1 MNAEQVIVVG
11 AGIAG
16 CSAALEAARHGFRVT
31 LVDEHPQTLTMMS
44 LDTPYFYGARLSPV
58 LSDTSA
64 IADRVFGANE
74 PMLNCLEAGVDVLT
88 GTCVWG
94 SYAPGPNSVSS
105 EKPQL
110 GLADSDRSWMVSYD
124 HLILA
129 PGARDLVL
137 SFPGWQLPGVLGA
150 AAALALL
157 DRYQA
162 LSCNRMIILGSGNT
176 GLTVAK
182 HALQSGVDVAAIAD
196 VAPRV
201 RGDQSLAAE
210 LKSAGVQFF
219 TSHVPQE
226 ALGLDGVR
234 ALRLRKLDDTFQPS
248 GDDPVELQCD
258 TVCMAFGFVPN
269 IELAAITGCKLEF
282 DAARGG
288 WVPELNSRMRT
299 SIASVYVVGDGAGIT
314 EQMLLDP
321 ELAAEQGRLAARVIA
336 GEDTQVSPA
345 AISGEKAEKEVS
357 GRTAAQ
363 DWLQAL
369 VAVSGLD
376 VVVCQCEEVTRR
388 ELLEVRP
395 PKYLSSKPAVSPLQL
410 SATGR
415 ATQDLFKR
423 MTRAG
428 MGHCQGKRCRDQTA
442 LLLSNAAGID
452 VSNIAPGS
460 YRPPVRPLPLSVLAA
475 NDETEEMRRNW
486 SYWFHPLNEGEVG

>member
-16 CSAALEAARHGFRVT
+16 CSAALEAVKHGFRVT

-64 IADRVFGANE
+64 IADRVLGAND

-94 SYAPGPNSVSS
+94 SYAPAPNSTSTD
-105 EKPQL
+105 KPQL
-110 GLADSDRSWMVSYD
+110 GLADADRSWMVNYD

-150 AAALALL
+150 AAALILL
-157 DRYQA
+157 GRYQA
-162 LSCNRMIILGSGNT
+162 LSGNRMVILGSGNT
-176 GLTVAK
+176 GLRVAER
-182 HALQSGVDVAAIAD
+182 ALKSGVDVAAIVD

-210 LKSAGVQFF
+210 LKSAGVQFL

-226 ALGLDGVR
+226 ALGRDGVQG
-234 ALRLRKLDDTFQPS
+234 LRLRKLDDTFRPL
-248 GDDPVELQCD
+248 GDDAVEIHCD
-258 TVCMAFGFVPN
+258 TVCMAFGLVPN
-269 IELAAITGCKLEF
+269 VELAAITGCALEF
-282 DAARGG
+282 NAARGG
-288 WVPELNSRMRT
+288 WVPKLDSQMRT
-299 SIASVYVVGDGAGIT
+299 SILSLYVVGDGAGIT

-321 ELAAEQGRLAARVIA
+321 ELAAEQGRRAARVIA
-336 GEDTQVSPA
+336 GQDAQVSPA
-345 AISGEKAEKEVS
+345 AISGERNEVA

-363 DWLQAL
+363 DWSQAL
-369 VAVSGLD
+369 VAVGGLD

-395 PKYLSSKPAVSPLQL
+395 PRYLGSKPAASPLKL

-423 MTRAG
+423 LTRAG

-442 LLLSNAAGID
+442 LLLANAAGID

-460 YRPPVRPLPLSVLAA
+460 YRPPVRPLPLSVLAVR
-475 NDETEEMRRNW
+475 DETEELRQNW
-486 SYWFHPLNEGEVG
+486 SYWFHALNEGEVGR